1 MADLDLVVGDDHAVD
16 EQLGQPPLGEAGGC
30 QLCSDGLAER
40 LDPIGDGA
48 QRQPLLG
55 DGVQLALLSDQ
66 GGPAAVQLLA
76 LVLEFGQ
83 ADHLGQV
90 DVQQPLL
97 VALQLTQGLADGRL
111 PGLELL
117 GLNSAR
123 FLGQMSCLVDSA
135 AALARAA

>member
-1 MADLDLVVGDDHAVD
+1 MSNSDSRRWAKLAVASCARTVW
-16 EQLGQPPLGEAGGC
+16 QNAWTPSATAR
-30 QLCSDGLAER
+30 S
-40 LDPIGDGA
+40 
-48 QRQPLLG
+48 QPLLG

-123 FLGQMSCLVDSA
+123 FLGQMSCLVDYA